1 MAQKVDNVVIMNQ
14 YHYTNP
20 LMEEVQDARS
30 AQTYR
35 NLGTVIVLLLITAF
49 FTYREYVTHKMTLCI
64 LFGIIAVGCLVVIIA
79 TLIGTRK
86 GAEKAKQ
93 AFRDEFKNNGCQVQV
108 MIEASHI
115 LAYRDGKKYADF
127 RRHELLNAFETDRF
141 FVFQA
146 YGEVLIPLKK
156 DAFEEGS
163 LNDCRSYMPD
173 KKEVH

>member
-14 YHYTNP
+14 YHYTNN
-20 LMEEVQDARS
+20 LMEEVQDGRS
-30 AQTYR
+30 SQTYH
-35 NLGTVIVLLLITAF
+35 NLGTIIVLLIITGF
-49 FTYREYVTHKMTLCI
+49 FTHREYITHKMTLCV
-64 LFGIIAVGCLVVIIA
+64 LFGIIAVGCLVAIIA
-79 TLIGTRK
+79 TLIGTKK
-86 GAEKAKQ
+86 GADKAKK
-93 AFRDEFKNNGCQVQV
+93 AFRDEYADNGCQVQV

-115 LAYRDGKKYADF
+115 RAYRDGKKYADF
-127 RRHELLNAFETDRF
+127 RRHELLNAFETERF

-156 DAFEEGS
+156 DAFVEGT